1 MIQNNYL
8 LNKNKRR
15 NNNSNKILLTNKNI
29 KNKIEITEKLKNKDG
44 FQAVLKGIF
53 SNNSNKE
60 VIVKIGE
67 RNTLLKE
74 YKIAELLKYIP
85 GFIQYLTII
94 NCKDNIQRYNDLEVY
109 KKICSNNESNKIMFL
124 LIMNY
129 YDLGSFE
136 KYDWNKDN
144 ILLFKSCLKQIII
157 SLYIAFI
164 KYHFLHIDN
173 HLDNVLLKETDKKF
187 IKYDFEEFSI
197 NIECYGLE
205 IVIMDFEN
213 SIITQGINTM
223 YIEEF
228 YKDVERILMEI
239 KHTINLNFS
248 NLNEIIIL
256 INQLSINKQLN
267 KNSILQILTN
277 IDNLEFLSKNDR
289 IILSYE
295 DLLKQTS
302 FL

>member
-44 FQAVLKGIF
+44 FQAILKGFF
-53 SNNSNKE
+53 SNNNNKE
-60 VIVKIGE
+60 VVVKIGD

-74 YKIAELLKYIP
+74 YKIAELLKDIP
-85 GFIQYLTII
+85 GFIHYLTII
-94 NCKDNIQRYNDLEVY
+94 NCKDNIQRYTDLEVY
-109 KKICSNNESNKIMFL
+109 KKICSNNESNKNMFL
-124 LIMNY
+124 LIMDY

-157 SLYIAFI
+157 CLYISFI

-173 HLDNVLLKETDKKF
+173 HLDNVLLKKTDKKF

-197 NIECYGLE
+197 DVECYGLE
-205 IVIMDFEN
+205 IIIMDFEN
-213 SIITQGINTM
+213 SIISQGINTM
-223 YIEEF
+223 YIEYF
-228 YKDVERILMEI
+228 YKDIERILMEI
-239 KHTINLNFS
+239 KHTMNLNFS
-248 NLNEIIIL
+248 NLNEFIIL
-256 INQLSINKQLN
+256 VNQLTINKQLN
-267 KNSILQILTN
+267 NSNILQILSN
-277 IDNLEFLSKNDR
+277 IDNLEFININER

-295 DLLKQTS
+295 NLLKKNG